1 MQQILR
7 FTYKIGWRKVKPNM
21 VKPDPYQYLKQAEI
35 IHSEQA
41 VTQAISDMA
50 IKLNQDYAVKQPIV
64 LSVMSGAMCF
74 TGQLMPKLSF
84 PLELNY
90 VHATRYHGELKGNK
104 IKWIVRPT
112 IAVTN
117 RNVLI
122 LDDIL
127 DEGITL
133 KSIVDE
139 CKLLGAKD
147 VKVAVLAEKTLDKSK
162 PISADYVGLILP
174 NRYVFGCGMDVHN
187 WWRNLPAIYAL
198 YNT

>member
-1 MQQILR
+1 
-7 FTYKIGWRKVKPNM
+7 M
-21 VKPDPYQYLKQAEI
+21 VMPDPFTYLKQAEI

-41 VTQAISDMA
+41 VSLAIA
-50 IKLNQDYAVKQPIV
+50 NIAEKLNQDYANKLPIV
-64 LSVMSGAMCF
+64 LSVMNGALYF
-74 TGQLMPKLSF
+74 TGQLLPKLLF

-90 VHATRYHGELKGNK
+90 VHATRYHGEIKGNK
-104 IKWIVRPT
+104 IKWIVKPS
-112 IAVTN
+112 IAIKN

-139 CKLLGAKD
+139 CKLLGAKE
-147 VKVAVLAEKTLDKSK
+147 VKVAVLAEKMIDKNKS
-162 PISADYVGLILP
+162 IRADYVELILP

-198 YNT
+198 HGT

>member
-7 FTYKIGWRKVKPNM
+7 FTYKIGWRKVKPSM
-21 VKPDPYQYLKQAEI
+21 LKPDPFQYLKQAEI

-41 VTQAISDMA
+41 VTKAISDIA
-50 IKLNQDYAVKQPIV
+50 IKLNQDYAAKQPIV
-64 LSVMSGAMCF
+64 ISVMSGAMYF

-90 VHATRYHGELKGNK
+90 VHATRYHGEIKGNK
-104 IKWIVRPT
+104 IKWIVKPSIT
-112 IAVTN
+112 VKN

-127 DEGITL
+127 DQGITL

-139 CKLLGAKD
+139 CKLLGAKE
-147 VKVAVLAEKTLDKSK
+147 VKVAVLAEKILDKSK
-162 PISADYVGLILP
+162 PISADYVELTLP

-198 YNT
+198 HNT

>member
-1 MQQILR
+1 MRQILH
-7 FTYKIGWRKVKPNM
+7 FTYKIGWRKVKPSM
-21 VKPDPYQYLKQAEI
+21 VNPEPFQFLKQAEI

-41 VTQAISDMA
+41 VTKAISDIA
-50 IKLNQDYAVKQPIV
+50 IKLNQDYAAKQPIV
-64 LSVMSGAMCF
+64 ISVMSGAMYF

-90 VHATRYHGELKGNK
+90 VHVTRYNGELKGNK
-104 IKWIVRPT
+104 IKWIVKPT
-112 IAVTN
+112 IDVKN
-117 RNVLI
+117 RHVLI

-139 CKLLGAKD
+139 CKLLGAKE
-147 VKVAVLAEKTLDKSK
+147 VKVAVLAEKIIEKSK
-162 PISADYVGLILP
+162 SISADYVELILP
-174 NRYVFGCGMDVHN
+174 NRYVFGCGMDVYN

>member
-7 FTYKIGWRKVKPNM
+7 FIYKIGWRKVKPKM
-21 VKPDPYQYLKQAEI
+21 VNVDPFQYLKQAEI

-41 VTQAISDMA
+41 VAKAISDIA
-50 IKLNQDYAVKQPIV
+50 IKLNQDYAAKQPIV
-64 LSVMSGAMCF
+64 LSVMSGAMYF
-74 TGQLMPKLSF
+74 TGQLMPKLTF

-104 IKWIVRPT
+104 IQWIVKPT
-112 IAVTN
+112 IAVMN

-139 CKLLGAKD
+139 CKLLGAKE
-147 VKVAVLAEKTLDKSK
+147 VKVAVLAEKTLNKSK

-187 WWRNLPAIYAL
+187 WWRNLPAIYAV
-198 YNT
+198 YNI